1 MLFRR
6 WRAPALLL
14 IALAL
19 GACSA
24 LGLGQADRTIAV
36 TGEGSVVIPPDTAIV
51 TLGVQTRG
59 PAVGPTVA
67 ANNEAA
73 ERVMQAVTQLGVA
86 PEEVQTTYFS
96 ISTQPRYDEFGNVTD
111 EVTYFVDNTVTI
123 TLHDVSLLGTLLGD
137 SLGAGANSVQSLTYT
152 VAEPAAALGSAR
164 SQALADAQRQA
175 DQLATESGVTLG
187 PILTVVENTGGVSPV
202 PLPYAGEAAP
212 VASDVPTAPGTLE
225 YAVQLFVTY
234 GIR

>member
-1 MLFRR
+1 MLIRR
-6 WRAPALLL
+6 WRALALLP
-14 IALAL
+14 IVLAL

-24 LGLGQADRTIAV
+24 LGLGQAERTIAV
-36 TGEGSVVIPPDTAIV
+36 TGEGSIVIPPDTVVV

-59 PAVGPTVA
+59 TEVGPTVA

-86 PEEVQTTYFS
+86 PEDVQTTYFS
-96 ISTQPRYDEFGNVTD
+96 ISTQPRYDEFGNVTED
-111 EVTYFVDNTVTI
+111 VTYFVDNTVTI
-123 TLHDVSLLGTLLGD
+123 TLHDVSLLGTLLGN
-137 SLGAGANSVQSLTYT
+137 SLAAGANSVQSLSYT

-164 SQALADAQRQA
+164 SEALADAQRQA
-175 DQLATESGVTLG
+175 EQLAAESGVTLG
-187 PILTVVENTGGVSPV
+187 PIETIAESTGGVSPV

-212 VASDVPTAPGTLE
+212 VANDVPTAPGTLE
-225 YAVQLFVTY
+225 FAVQLSVTY